1 MSKQRFIN
9 AAAICLIVLTVPA
22 MAVEPGPQGVS
33 PGATD
38 RIARVGGACPTF
50 SWEATS
56 GATRYE
62 LVVHR
67 YDDEARTSSSR
78 ELSPDTEVL
87 FTAVSGRATSW
98 TPEASDCF
106 ASGGAHVWFVRA
118 VTDAERG
125 VGSEWSE
132 PRFFEVDASPS
143 PEQVQQALDVL
154 ERYLGTSEGEIELE
168 AFTARDQ
175 SPVAG
180 TETRGDASS
189 TTTTSS
195 LRSVITGTAA
205 IRGEQPDPSG
215 ETYGVVGVSA
225 SPDGAGIGAANTAG
239 GPDLVLDG
247 VVPAELSETGVDR
260 PSAAAQ
266 GFSFGNSGGGGLT
279 LDVDGVDV
287 VTTATDQNTTYSAG
301 SGLFLN
307 GTQFTP
313 NWDVAQRRVYQSCA
327 VGTYI
332 REIRSN
338 GTVTCHPDQDQDT
351 TYTNGFGLNLS
362 GTQFSVNDAIIQ
374 RRVDQSCST
383 GMSIRV
389 INSNGTVTCQL
400 DHDENTTYTNGF
412 GLNLSAGNQFSVN
425 DAIIQRRVDG
435 TCPAGS
441 SIRIIHFDGAVTCET
456 DDTGTKSIED
466 GTLEAWA
473 RPSVR
478 AHSLG
483 QILSPGSNI
492 AAFPTE
498 NWDPDGMH
506 SGNDLATYFSPQV
519 PGLYLVTATLAFDG
533 SVDLR
538 REVRLIHRDATQ
550 SKSTIIASTSALAR
564 TVSLSTV
571 YSFHGDGDRAMIE
584 ILVGGAEN
592 MSGTVPSNFTMTW
605 IAPLPTP

>member
-1 MSKQRFIN
+1 MRKQRFTN

-33 PGATD
+33 PGAPD

-50 SWEATS
+50 SWEATP
-56 GATRYE
+56 GAARYE

-106 ASGGAHVWFVRA
+106 ASGWAHVWFVRA

-125 VGSEWSE
+125 DGSEWSE

-143 PEQVQQALDVL
+143 PEQVRQALDVL
-154 ERYLGTSEGEIELE
+154 ERYLETGEGEIELE
-168 AFTARDQ
+168 AFTARDP

-180 TETRGDASS
+180 TQTCGGASP
-189 TTTTSS
+189 TTATSGP
-195 LRSVITGTAA
+195 RSVITGTAA

-225 SPDGAGIGAANTAG
+225 SPDGGGIGAANTAG

-247 VVPAELSETGVDR
+247 LVPAELSETGIDR

-266 GFSFGNSGGGGLT
+266 SFSFGNSGGGGLT

-287 VTTATDQNTTYSAG
+287 VTTATDQNTTYSA
-301 SGLFLN
+301 STGLLL
-307 GTQFTP
+307 
-313 NWDVAQRRVYQSCA
+313 A
-327 VGTYI
+327 
-332 REIRSN
+332 
-338 GTVTCHPDQDQDT
+338 
-351 TYTNGFGLNLS
+351 
-362 GTQFSVNDAIIQ
+362 GTQFSVNTGVMQ
-374 RRVDQSCST
+374 RRVIQSCPV
-383 GMSIRV
+383 GMSIRE
-389 INSNGTVTCQL
+389 ISDNGTVTCQL
-400 DHDENTTYTNGF
+400 DHDENTTYTS
-412 GLNLSAGNQFSVN
+412 GLGLSLSGTQFSVN
-425 DAIIQRRVDG
+425 TGVIQNRVDQICPAGSSIRYINSNG
-435 TCPAGS
+435 TVGCYLDRDEDTTYTNGYGLNLTGTEFSVDASIQKRVYDYCSAGS
-441 SIRIIHFDGAVTCET
+441 SIRIIHSDGSVTCEA
-456 DDTGTKSIED
+456 DDTGTKAIED
-466 GTLEAWA
+466 GALEAWA

-483 QILSPGSNI
+483 QILSAGSNI

-498 NWDPDGMH
+498 DWDPDGMH
-506 SGNDLATYFSPQV
+506 SRSVPGPYFSPEA
-519 PGLYLVTATLAFDG
+519 PGLYLVTATLAFEG
-533 SVDLR
+533 GVDVH
-538 REVRLIHRDATQ
+538 REVHLIHRDAAQ
-550 SKSTIIASTSALAR
+550 LESTIIASTFGLAR

-571 YSFHGDGDRAMIE
+571 YPFHGDGDRAMIE

-592 MSGTVPSNFTMTW
+592 MSATVPSNLTMTW

>member
-1 MSKQRFIN
+1 MRKQQFIN

-33 PGATD
+33 PGAPD

-50 SWEATS
+50 SWEATP
-56 GATRYE
+56 GAARYE
-62 LVVHR
+62 LVAHR

-106 ASGGAHVWFVRA
+106 ASGGAYVWFVRA
-118 VTDAERG
+118 VTEADAG
-125 VGSEWSE
+125 DGGEWSE

-143 PEQVQQALDVL
+143 LEQVRQALDVL
-154 ERYLGTSEGEIELE
+154 ERYLEIGEGEIEFE
-168 AFTARDQ
+168 AFTARD
-175 SPVAG
+175 SNPVAG
-180 TETRGDASS
+180 TETRGDASP
-189 TTTTSS
+189 TKTTSGP
-195 LRSVITGTAA
+195 RSVITGTAA

-260 PSAAAQ
+260 PSAAVQ
-266 GFSFGNSGGGGLT
+266 SFSFFNSGGGGLT

-313 NWDVAQRRVYQSCA
+313 NWDVAQRRVFQSCA
-327 VGTYI
+327 VGSFI
-332 REIRSN
+332 REVRDS
-338 GTVTCHPDQDQDT
+338 GAVTCYPDQEGP
-351 TYTNGFGLNLS
+351 TYTNGFG
-362 GTQFSVNDAIIQ
+362 II
-374 RRVDQSCST
+374 
-383 GMSIRV
+383 
-389 INSNGTVTCQL
+389 
-400 DHDENTTYTNGF
+400 
-412 GLNLSAGNQFSVN
+412 LSAGNQFSVN
-425 DAIIQRRVDG
+425 TSVIQNRVDG
-435 TCPAGS
+435 VCPAGQYMSGVEASGNVFCDPDQEGPTYTNGYGLSLSGTTFSVNTGYIQDRVDGSCPAGS
-441 SIRIIHFDGAVTCET
+441 SISIIHSNGTVTCET
-456 DDTGTKSIED
+456 DDTGTQSIED
-466 GTLEAWA
+466 GTLEVGA

-478 AHSLG
+478 AHSHG
-483 QILSPGSNI
+483 QILSAGHNL
-492 AAFPTE
+492 AAFPAE
-498 NWDPDGMH
+498 DWDSDAMH
-506 SGNDLATYFSPQV
+506 SGDDLATYFSPQA
-519 PGLYLVTATLAFDG
+519 PGLYLITATLAFDG
-533 SVDLR
+533 GLDVR
-538 REVRLIHRDATQ
+538 REIRFIHEDAAR
-550 SKSTIIASTSALAR
+550 SESTIIASKTGSAG

-571 YSFHGDGDRAMIE
+571 YSFLGEGDRAMIE
-584 ILVGGAEN
+584 ILVDGTER
-592 MSGTVPSNFTMTW
+592 MSTTVPSNFSMTW